1 MRDLK
6 KKFSLLAL
14 LLLTALLLC
23 GCKQNPS
30 QEQLYAKLLS
40 HFEERGYTCALTP
53 LADADPQAK
62 VPIYNATVWQRLMLD
77 GKETVL
83 VYFDESNRADY
94 LSGLI
99 DKDEYGRVA
108 HFGLR
113 FVLVYDGSDP
123 DVLDVLD
130 ALA

>member
-1 MRDLK
+1 
-6 KKFSLLAL
+6 
-14 LLLTALLLC
+14 
-23 GCKQNPS
+23 
-30 QEQLYAKLLS
+30 
-40 HFEERGYTCALTP
+40 
-53 LADADPQAK
+53 
-62 VPIYNATVWQRLMLD
+62 MLD

-130 ALA
+130 AMA